1 MREELTHAVEDYLKA
16 IYEISLEDGRA
27 STTRLAVALGVTPA
41 SVTGMLQKL
50 AGMPAPLIDYKKHR
64 GASLTPDGERV
75 ALEIIRHHRL
85 IEMFLHE
92 RLGYPW
98 DEVHD
103 EADRLEHVI
112 SEGFE
117 DRIAHD
123 LGHPTH
129 DPHGDPIPSSDLR
142 VPPTETVPL
151 SEIPAESRAV
161 IRRVRDDDSHLLRY
175 LAELGLLPQARVQV
189 LEHSPYDDNLTLRV
203 GERSDTFVLG
213 PQVTSKIFVEI
224 L

>member
-27 STTRLAVALGVTPA
+27 STSRLAVALGVTPA

-64 GASLTPDGERV
+64 GASLTTDGERV

-85 IEMFLHE
+85 LEMFLQE
-92 RLGYPW
+92 RLGYTW

-117 DRIAHD
+117 DRIARD
-123 LGHPTH
+123 LGHPTY
-129 DPHGDPIPSSDLR
+129 DPHGDPIPSPDLQ

-151 SEIPAESRAV
+151 SGIPVGAWAV
-161 IRRVRDDDSHLLRY
+161 VRRVRDDDSELLRY

-203 GERSDTFVLG
+203 GEQSGAFVLG
-213 PQVTSKIFVEI
+213 PQVTGKIFVEP

>member
-1 MREELTHAVEDYLKA
+1 
-16 IYEISLEDGRA
+16 
-27 STTRLAVALGVTPA
+27 
-41 SVTGMLQKL
+41 MLQKQ

-64 GASLTPDGERV
+64 GAALTPDGERV

-85 IEMFLHE
+85 IEMFLQE
-92 RLGYPW
+92 RLGYTW

-117 DRIAHD
+117 DRIARD
-123 LGHPTH
+123 LGHPTF
-129 DPHGDPIPSSDLR
+129 DPHGDPIPSPDLQ
-142 VPPTETVPL
+142 VPPTETAPL
-151 SEIPAESRAV
+151 SGIPVGAWAV
-161 IRRVRDDDSHLLRY
+161 VRRVRDDDSELLRY

-189 LEHSPYDDNLTLRV
+189 LERSPYDDNLTLHV
-203 GERSDTFVLG
+203 GGQSETFVLG
-213 PQVTSKIFVEI
+213 PQVTGKIFVEP